1 MGGVRG
7 LDSDVQ
13 KLLVD
18 DCGHVVSALEPVI
31 SFILDTQFKPL
42 HVLVGLIS
50 GELETFEP
58 NACCA
63 IIHMAIGP

>member
-13 KLLVD
+13 KLLAD
-18 DCGHVVSALEPVI
+18 DCGHELSALELVT
-31 SFILDTQFKPL
+31 SFITDTQIQPL

-50 GELETFEP
+50 GELETLEP
-58 NACCA
+58 NGCGAFTHLA
-63 IIHMAIGP
+63 VP